1 MNQLQLIAVANCIPR
16 DATDIGIES
25 DEDVVT
31 FYSKSGEPKITGY
44 SELNRPMVHVIT
56 KHHRGANWSSWF
68 SASAIIV
75 ATIEEPAK

>member
-31 FYSKSGEPKITGY
+31 FYSKSCEPRKIGY
-44 SELNRPMVHVIT
+44 SESKRPHVTVVIT
-56 KHHRGANWSSWF
+56 HHRGANWSSWF
-68 SASAIIV
+68 SAEAK
-75 ATIEEPAK
+75 EEAV

>member
-44 SELNRPMVHVIT
+44 SELNRPMVHVVT
-56 KHHRGANWSSWF
+56 KRGANWSSWF
-68 SASAIIV
+68 SANAIIV
-75 ATIEEPAK
+75 ATIEESAK